1 MGVMNRIMGY
11 LGLAGEEVI
20 EEEYN
25 ERQYSKQDYSEH
37 EEIVPTKKSVK
48 NNVVSLQHI
57 KEQVKMVLVEPR
69 AYEEVQ
75 EIADHLRSRRAVI
88 INLQRV
94 HQDQGKRII
103 DFLSGTV
110 YALNGDIHKV
120 GPKIFM
126 CAPDNVDIQGTISEL
141 LNNEDIY

>member
-25 ERQYSKQDYSEH
+25 ERQYSKQDYSEN